1 MLNLAVNAT
10 RLCTAAGEWEG
21 RTDYSACITA
31 GQQEMLCI
39 SEMDASDIS
48 LYIYLVGEQPRAFC
62 LLPVIVVTLLDF
74 YDKNQKLLD
83 FFAVRSSISVYL
95 GFRFSLPSAII
106 FPFLPHSSKIHPPS
120 QLNFF
125 HFFLG
130 VYGITNQQQ
139 HSKK

>member
-31 GQQEMLCI
+31 GQQEMLCVTEI
-39 SEMDASDIS
+39 DASDIS

-74 YDKNQKLLD
+74 YDK
-83 FFAVRSSISVYL
+83 
-95 GFRFSLPSAII
+95 
-106 FPFLPHSSKIHPPS
+106 
-120 QLNFF
+120 
-125 HFFLG
+125 
-130 VYGITNQQQ
+130 ITNLSYYLFMDLQTIPRFLQERWRLITSNNNRHAQ
-139 HSKK
+139 WHLWYY